1 MAVVGVPLLF
11 PQDPLI
17 RGGGGG
23 GGGGGGFS
31 DGGCWSEFKQGNS
44 TARNTLPSLSFLFS
58 LPPPSDSVVK

>member
-23 GGGGGGFS
+23 GGGFS
-31 DGGCWSEFKQGNS
+31 DAGSWSEFKQGNS